1 MFKNNAVSLR
11 LGWLLYRRPATST
24 DGLKSHSPPRPPQ
37 TPAAQFKRPYRNCPD
52 HTTCAPPHFFFRG
65 SPDRA
70 LTFIGTNPE
79 NAANFCIARHPPRVA
94 GKHSCNSLCGEA
106 PPNMPPHVGSRL
118 T

>member
-65 SPDRA
+65 SPDGA
-70 LTFIGTNPE
+70 LTFVSTDLLK
-79 NAANFCIARHPPRVA
+79 PPT
-94 GKHSCNSLCGEA
+94 
-106 PPNMPPHVGSRL
+106 SRL
-118 T
+118 LARNNFRFARGPGVQASSREASLIGGEGGHF